1 MEWRMHPEEGA
12 QKQIEIYKRMTGR
25 ERLLSVFEM
34 WDMAVAMIIA
44 SEKKI
49 HPDAEQEEIEKRARM
64 RLCHGNARTD

>member
-1 MEWRMHPEEGA
+1 MNPEEGA

-44 SEKKI
+44 SEKKM
-49 HPDAEQEEIEKRARM
+49 HPDAEQKEIEKRARM
-64 RLCHGNARTD
+64 RLCNGNAGTD